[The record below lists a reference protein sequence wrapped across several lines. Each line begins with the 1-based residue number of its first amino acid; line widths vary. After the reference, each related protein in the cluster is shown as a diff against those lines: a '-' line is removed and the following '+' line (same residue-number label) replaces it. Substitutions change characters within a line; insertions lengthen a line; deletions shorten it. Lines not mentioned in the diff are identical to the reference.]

1 MKYKI
6 SLDGQS
12 SEQTE
17 SNFCV
22 APVSWPEKTDG
33 QMWGPKAWGS
43 SPSAPP
49 RRGEQLIDF

>member
-12 SEQTE
+12 SKQTE
-17 SNFCV
+17 SDASFELCV
-22 APVSWPEKTDG
+22 TNG
-33 QMWGPKAWGS
+33 QMWGPKAGGS